1 MALQLLVPRAV
12 ARTFAKNEKKE
23 SSSGSLGRFLYS
35 LVRQLGGEVEEN
47 SKTASSPVPEIDTF
61 RVRRRSLEER
71 NNDISTVRRIL
82 LDGLLRRVTNHQASQ
97 IRRKTFDQNSAPF
110 LALVGV
116 SQGWKNC
123 LVSP

>member
-47 SKTASSPVPEIDTF
+47 SKTASSPVPEIDTI

-82 LDGLLRRVTNHQASQ
+82 LDGLLRRVTSHQASQ